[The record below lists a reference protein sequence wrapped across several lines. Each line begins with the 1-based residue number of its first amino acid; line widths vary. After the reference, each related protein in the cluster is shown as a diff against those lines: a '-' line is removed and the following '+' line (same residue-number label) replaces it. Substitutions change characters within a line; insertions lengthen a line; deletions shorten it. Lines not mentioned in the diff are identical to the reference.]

1 MIGQKFNA
9 KDYTTKLK
17 ATIQRTGKLG
27 FTLETIEKLGLGQGC
42 SIYLA
47 KDDENK
53 KIMYM
58 GVVREVRDDAFPLL
72 SSGKYPY
79 LNTTGLFKE
88 LKFDFTNKVYIFDLS
103 RFPEGDE
110 AMESECYKM
119 DLRWKDRTKED
130 TDIEIEGKE

>member
-1 MIGQKFNA
+1 MIAPKFNA

-27 FTLETIEKLGLGQGC
+27 FTSDTIEKLRLAQGC

-53 KIMYM
+53 KVMYM
-58 GVVREVRDDAFPLL
+58 SVVREVREDAFPLL

-88 LKFDFTNKVYIFDLS
+88 LKFDFVNKVIMFDLS

-110 AMESECYKM
+110 AMEGECYRM
-119 DLRWKDRTKED
+119 DMRPKDRTKDDAKEE
-130 TDIEIEGKE
+130 EIEQE

>member
-1 MIGQKFNA
+1 MIAPKFNA
-9 KDYTTKLK
+9 KDYTIKLK
-17 ATIQRTGKLG
+17 ATIQKTGKLG
-27 FTLETIEKLGLGQGC
+27 FTSDTIEKLRLEQGC

-53 KIMYM
+53 KVMYM
-58 GVVREVRDDAFPLL
+58 GVVREVREDAFPLL

-79 LNTTGLFKE
+79 LNTTGLFKD
-88 LKFDFTNKVYIFDLS
+88 LKFDFEHKVYIFDLS

-119 DLRWKDRTKED
+119 DLRWKDRTKD
-130 TDIEIEGKE
+130 DNDIDLEEKE

>member
-1 MIGQKFNA
+1 MIAPKFNA

-27 FTLETIEKLGLGQGC
+27 FTSDTIEKLGLGLGC

-53 KIMYM
+53 KVMYM
-58 GVVREVRDDAFPLL
+58 GVLREVRDDAFPLL

-88 LKFDFTNKVYIFDLS
+88 LKFDFVNKVYMFDLS
-103 RFPEGDE
+103 RYQEGDA

-119 DLRWKDRTKED
+119 ELRVKDRTKDDNEL
-130 TDIEIEGKE
+130 EKEQE

>member
-1 MIGQKFNA
+1 MIAPKFNA
-9 KDYTTKLK
+9 KDYTIKLK
-17 ATIQRTGKLG
+17 ATIQKTGKLG
-27 FTLETIEKLGLGQGC
+27 FTSDTIEKLRLEQGC

-47 KDDENK
+47 PDDTNK

-58 GVVREVRDDAFPLL
+58 GVVREVREDAFPLL

-88 LKFDFTNKVYIFDLS
+88 LKFDFVNKVYIFDLS

-110 AMESECYKM
+110 AMDGECYRM
-119 DLRWKDRTKED
+119 EMRPKDRTKDD
-130 TDIEIEGKE
+130 TDIDLEEKE

>member
-1 MIGQKFNA
+1 MISPKFNA
-9 KDYTTKLK
+9 KDFTIKLK
-17 ATIQRTGKLG
+17 ATIQRSGKLG
-27 FTLETIEKLGLGQGC
+27 FTSDTIKKLGLEQGF

-53 KIMYM
+53 KVMYM
-58 GVVREVRDDAFPLL
+58 GIVREVREDAFPLL

-88 LKFDFTNKVYIFDLS
+88 LKFDFVNKVYIFDLS
-103 RFPEGDE
+103 RYPEGDE

-119 DLRWKDRTKED
+119 DLRWKERSKDD
-130 TDIEIEGKE
+130 NEIDPEA